1 MSCRWGK
8 ASCCWKEAEER
19 PLWELAVPG
28 KHLSEARSFPE
39 EGQQSR
45 RGPRQQTRAARQK
58 TRVAQQKTRLALQQT
73 RMELQRTRMG
83 QPQKLRTRWRP
94 LRMAEDQHRPQ
105 SPKGSGRQLGGN
117 QGGLQMP

>member
-1 MSCRWGK
+1 M
-8 ASCCWKEAEER
+8 
-19 PLWELAVPG
+19 PG
-28 KHLSEARSFPE
+28 KHQSQARSFPE

-45 RGPRQQTRAARQK
+45 RGPRQQTRAG
-58 TRVAQQKTRLALQQT
+58 QQKTRAALQQT

-83 QPQKLRTRWRP
+83 QPQKLRMRWRP

-117 QGGLQMP
+117 QGGLQKP

>member
-8 ASCCWKEAEER
+8 ASCRWKEAEER

-45 RGPRQQTRAARQK
+45 RGPRQQTRAAQQK
-58 TRVAQQKTRLALQQT
+58 TRAGQQKTRLALQQT
-73 RMELQRTRMG
+73 RMEW
-83 QPQKLRTRWRP
+83 PQKLRTRWRP
-94 LRMAEDQHRPQ
+94 LRTAEDQHRPQ

-117 QGGLQMP
+117 QGGLQKP